1 MRIRI
6 QFWKRTP
13 PVDADTSS
21 TTSMAPSEYS
31 FGSITPRPNPSE
43 PFARS
48 FARESELM
56 PSGDDNFLLRAIQ
69 RGDEAAMAQIF
80 DRYARPVYSV
90 AIRVLRDPAAAEDVL
105 HEVFLHIW
113 RKPEAYASLRDSLAP
128 WLILMARDHSMDTLR
143 RKKSVDTVNE
153 ITMPLGARMAEET
166 DRTAT
171 EERSRSALLRLP
183 VDQRKTLEMAFFDGL
198 THTEIA
204 ELSGEAP
211 ATIKTRIR
219 TGLLYLRKAM
229 QP

>member
-13 PVDADTSS
+13 PEDILTSS

-31 FGSITPRPNPSE
+31 FGSITPRPNPAE

-48 FARESELM
+48 FARESEML
-56 PSGDDNFLLRAIQ
+56 PSGDDSFLLRAVQ
-69 RGDEAAMAQIF
+69 RGDEAAMAQLF
-80 DRYARPVYSV
+80 DRYSRPVYSV

-105 HEVFLHIW
+105 HEVFLHLW
-113 RKPEAYASLRDSLAP
+113 RKPEAYGSLRGSIGP
-128 WLILMARDHSMDTLR
+128 WLTLLAREYSINTLR
-143 RKKSVDTVNE
+143 RKKSADAVHEVNL
-153 ITMPLGARMAEET
+153 PAGARFAEEA

-171 EERSRSALLRLP
+171 GERTRATLLRLP
-183 VDQRKTLEMAFFDGL
+183 MEQRKALEMSFFDGL
-198 THTEIA
+198 NHAEIA
-204 ELSGEAP
+204 ELTGDSP

-229 QP
+229 QS